1 MAFQVV
7 IDLQPPDES
16 NFIIKAVHVI
26 GDLDKPK
33 ASTLPGGDQKL
44 GEKLHAC
51 HVIAWKI
58 LAQGIAQ
65 QITGVPL
72 RTAAKAAFRFNDFQ
86 ANGVSATQIKEF
98 MEGSIME
105 TLKELQKNVHNY
117 YAGPGRA
124 NMSGGGKMGKAIG
137 QLNELHEQYQRSQW
151 GPNRITEQKYQSHAV
166 NKQIGLFKAGYDESR
181 FYSDA
186 EKALARGEY
195 VAFWYQI
202 YYGGEPDS
210 TRYARFLI
218 ETSEGQQAIDDLIQ
232 HGR

>member
-1 MAFQVV
+1 MAFQIV

-26 GDLDKPK
+26 GELEKPK
-33 ASTLPGGDQKL
+33 ASTLPGGDQNL

-98 MEGSIME
+98 MEGSIMG
-105 TLKELQKNVHNY
+105 TLKDLQARVHNY
-117 YAGPGRA
+117 YAGSGKA
-124 NMSGGGKMGKAIG
+124 NMSSGGKMGSAIR
-137 QLNELHEQYQRSQW
+137 QLNELYDQYQGSQL
-151 GPNRITEQKYQSHAV
+151 GPNKITERRYQS
-166 NKQIGLFKAGYDESR
+166 KADR
-181 FYSDA
+181 I
-186 EKALARGEY
+186 
-195 VAFWYQI
+195 VQ
-202 YYGGEPDS
+202 
-210 TRYARFLI
+210 
-218 ETSEGQQAIDDLIQ
+218 
-232 HGR
+232 GRL